1 MGEFDPRGC
10 TNMSAES
17 VLSVEELELPEDFDE
32 SQFEDPEDFVDDIS
46 DEGER
51 VSCRISITELI
62 ISDPR
67 GAVASL

>member
-10 TNMSAES
+10 AKMSAES

-51 VSCRISITELI
+51 VACLRNRISITERI
-62 ISDPR
+62 ISDP
-67 GAVASL
+67 